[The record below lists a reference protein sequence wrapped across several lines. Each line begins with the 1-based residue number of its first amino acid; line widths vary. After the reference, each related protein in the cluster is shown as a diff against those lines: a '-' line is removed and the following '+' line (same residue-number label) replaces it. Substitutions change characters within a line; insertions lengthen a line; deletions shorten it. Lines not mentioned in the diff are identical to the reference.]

1 MQATSTPKLVD
12 QQPAFQALLAA
23 VLFAAGIALGA
34 ALPGLDLRIAPSAA
48 VAPDTSYNVVEDV
61 RSQFGAAPDTSYDT
75 VESIRAQAGAKAV
88 QTKLGKSGF
97 PSTRGNGISAHD
109 KARGYGGWWAT
120 APAVTPARVG
130 PDSTYGPT
138 PAAHTVAGTPVSQ
151 AESSDRH
158 GAGVR

>member
-1 MQATSTPKLVD
+1 MRHSGCHWTARVKPGEVELL
-12 QQPAFQALLAA
+12 QQP

-97 PSTRGNGISAHD
+97 PADRVQRAHD
-109 KARGYGGWWAT
+109 VLRGMRGWWASAPVT
-120 APAVTPARVG
+120 ASDMQVE
-130 PDSTYGPT
+130 PDSRY
-138 PAAHTVAGTPVSQ
+138 
-151 AESSDRH
+151 
-158 GAGVR
+158 GAGIR

>member
-48 VAPDTSYNVVEDV
+48 VAPDTSYDVVEDV

-75 VESIRAQAGAKAV
+75 VEAIRAQAGAKAA

-97 PSTRGNGISAHD
+97 PSDGVQRAHD
-109 KARGYGGWWAT
+109 VLRGMRGWWAS
-120 APAVTPARVG
+120 APITTSDMQV
-130 PDSTYGPT
+130 
-138 PAAHTVAGTPVSQ
+138 
-151 AESSDRH
+151 ESNNRY
-158 GAGVR
+158 GAGIR